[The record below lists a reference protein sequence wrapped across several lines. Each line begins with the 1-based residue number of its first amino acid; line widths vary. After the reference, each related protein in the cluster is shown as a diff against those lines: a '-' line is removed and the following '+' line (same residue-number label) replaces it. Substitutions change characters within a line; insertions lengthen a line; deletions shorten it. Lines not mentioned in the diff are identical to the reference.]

1 MITLLRRCHHLF
13 KKIERVRLIV
23 RMITGRL
30 GKYGKIKI
38 IFLKVIENLLFT
50 KNLVEKRITL
60 NIIILQTFSYLSL
73 KLTKLN

>member
-50 KNLVEKRITL
+50 KNLVEKKNHFKHHHPSDISL
-60 NIIILQTFSYLSL
+60 SVSQTYQ
-73 KLTKLN
+73 T